1 MTKHGTQQTSDD
13 SQLVRRDFLATA
25 TGAVLA
31 GSAMPLL
38 PRSASAAPTTE
49 SAAEVAISELVA
61 SLDDSQKKIVM
72 LPLDDARR
80 KKVSANWSITKANI
94 GSFNKTQQ
102 EIIHKVIKGITS
114 EDGYGRFM
122 QQMREDWGAVEKYT
136 IAIFGD
142 PAGDKF
148 QFELTGRHLTLR
160 ADGDT
165 LSDESFGGGAFGGP
179 IVYGHAKKGNSDKN
193 LFSYQTKQANEVF
206 QALDKPQRMKALL
219 DESPGQTVTLAKEGA
234 ALRGISGQEL
244 SSDQKELF
252 ASALQA
258 ILSPYRQEDVD
269 EAMALVEAGGGIES
283 LSMSFYRKG
292 DLDEDGV
299 WDIWR
304 IEGPSL
310 VTHLRGAPHVHAY
323 INIAKQV

>member
-1 MTKHGTQQTSDD
+1 MTHPLPPNSAPLAPG
-13 SQLVRRDFLATA
+13 RREFLAT
-25 TGAVLA
+25 TSGAALA
-31 GSAMPLL
+31 GLTL
-38 PRSASAAPTTE
+38 PTLSRSASAAPTAE
-49 SAAEVAISELVA
+49 SDAEVAIKELVA
-61 SLDDSQKKIVM
+61 SLDDSQKSLVM

-94 GSFNKTQQ
+94 GSFSEVQQ
-102 EIIHKVIKGITS
+102 EIIHKIIKGITS

-148 QFELTGRHLTLR
+148 QFELTGRHLTMR

-165 LSDESFGGGAFGGP
+165 LRDESFGGGAFGGP

-193 LFSYQTKQANEVF
+193 LFSYQTKRANEVF

-219 DESPGQTVTLAKEGA
+219 DKSPGQNVKLREQGE
-234 ALRGISGQEL
+234 ALRGISGKEL
-244 SSDQKELF
+244 SDDQKELF
-252 ASALQA
+252 AAVLRDVLA
-258 ILSPYRQEDVD
+258 PYRQEDVD
-269 EAMALVEAGGGIES
+269 EAMALVEAGGGIDS
-283 LSMSFYRKG
+283 LSMSFYQQG

-299 WDIWR
+299 WDVWR

-310 VTHLRGAPHVHAY
+310 VTHFRGAPHVHAY
-323 INIAKQV
+323 INIAKAT